1 MAPTVREDPKYQ
13 RIQQGAAEV
22 DDYVLQEFLTDIIDS
37 APFNA
42 AGNQTIQL
50 LDQTKPQVFGNGNG
64 NGNGREPGKGVS
76 GLRQWSLGSVDFTAL
91 LNTPPVPADM
101 MDLGPPVQI
110 DPAGGVTINGG
121 AKKTTKKK
129 SGSSGGGSM
138 NGGSSEAPP
147 LDGLD
152 DDPGDPEARRKRQRH
167 ANLQA
172 QRRCRERHR
181 NHVTELEKENKDL
194 RDQMA
199 KQEDEIKR
207 LKQALAKTAA
217 GLEQCQ
223 LKSSGATD
231 EKTKLIKEKSELE
244 RQLRVCSI
252 KNSKLETAL
261 NSLPGSPARSEGGLD
276 RNNSLDIDQEMRLK
290 IEDEFNNGRTVKVE
304 HRAGRLSRV
313 STCDS
318 DGGEEFELPT
328 LQEEACAVA
337 QAAQLELKHGAED
350 NSEDTQEAMRL
361 IALKLT
367 EHFKSFLVD
376 GNACSQMGVYSI
388 LSGPPTDGE
397 PSPCAGM
404 LAQGPGQPE
413 SVFKRAHFLAR
424 EMELTETQRRCMVRR
439 WKSHAQA
446 LGKIFELRKKL
457 TADALMLQ
465 GSSPVATL
473 VDFMSI
479 GAGTLA
485 GAITEQDVLDR
496 TGQLTLTGFAAHAC
510 RVESV
515 IRDLRANISAE
526 QLQNFEL
533 VSKVVDE
540 VLTPLQTCVI
550 CAKWGSGCPDMLAV
564 TRAITVQTMELM
576 PELR

>member
-1 MAPTVREDPKYQ
+1 M
-13 RIQQGAAEV
+13 
-22 DDYVLQEFLTDIIDS
+22 
-37 APFNA
+37 
-42 AGNQTIQL
+42 
-50 LDQTKPQVFGNGNG
+50 
-64 NGNGREPGKGVS
+64 
-76 GLRQWSLGSVDFTAL
+76 DFTAL

-110 DPAGGVTINGG
+110 NPAGGVTINGG

-446 LGKIFELRKKL
+446 LGKIFETTQEAHRGC
-457 TADALMLQ
+457 ADAAGIQPGGDAGGLHEHRRRDP
-465 GSSPVATL
+465 GGGHH
-473 VDFMSI
+473 
-479 GAGTLA
+479 GAGRA
-485 GAITEQDVLDR
+485 RPHG
-496 TGQLTLTGFAAHAC
+496 AAHADGIRRA
-510 RVESV
+510 RVPGRE
-515 IRDLRANISAE
+515 RDSGPAREHQRRAAAE
-526 QLQNFEL
+526 L
-533 VSKVVDE
+533 
-540 VLTPLQTCVI
+540 
-550 CAKWGSGCPDMLAV
+550 
-564 TRAITVQTMELM
+564 
-576 PELR
+576 

>member
-1 MAPTVREDPKYQ
+1 MPTVRSDPKYE
-13 RIQQGAAEV
+13 RIAQGAAVV

-37 APFNA
+37 APFAA

-50 LDQTKPQVFGNGNG
+50 VDASNGAPAPQNFSNGNG
-64 NGNGREPGKGVS
+64 CSNPSKAAN

-91 LNTPPVPADM
+91 LNTPPVTADM

-110 DPAGGVTINGG
+110 DTAPKAT
-121 AKKTTKKK
+121 AKKTSKKK
-129 SGSSGGGSM
+129 NNPQNSSADVSIPGGS
-138 NGGSSEAPP
+138 
-147 LDGLD
+147 D
-152 DDPGDPEARRKRQRH
+152 DDPHDPEARRKRQRY

-181 NHVTELEKENKDL
+181 NHVSTLEQENKEL
-194 RDQMA
+194 RDKIA
-199 KQEDEIKR
+199 KQEDEVKR
-207 LKQALAKTAA
+207 LKQALQKSQT
-217 GLEQCQ
+217 GLEECQ
-223 LKSSGATD
+223 LKTSGAD
-231 EKTKLIKEKSELE
+231 SENVKLIKEKSELE
-244 RQLRVCSI
+244 RKLRVCSI
-252 KNSKLETAL
+252 KNSELEYKLQ
-261 NSLPGSPARSEGGLD
+261 SSVPGSPAGSDVALNRHNSE
-276 RNNSLDIDQEMRLK
+276 NEMRLK
-290 IEDEFNNGRTVKVE
+290 IEDEFHNGRTVKIE

-318 DGGEEFELPT
+318 DGEFELPT

-337 QAAQLELKHGAED
+337 QAAQLELKNGAKEH
-350 NSEDTQEAMRL
+350 SEDCLEAMRL

-388 LSGPPTDGE
+388 LAGPPKDGE
-397 PSPCAGM
+397 ESPCAGM

-424 EMELTETQRRCMVRR
+424 EMALSEDQRRAVVAK
-439 WKSHAQA
+439 WKLHAEA
-446 LGKIFELRKKL
+446 LGKIFEARKKL

-465 GSSPVATL
+465 GSSPAATL

-515 IRDLRANISAE
+515 IRDLRTNISAE
-526 QLQNFEL
+526 QLQNFVL
-533 VSKVVDE
+533 VSEVVDE
-540 VLTPLQTCVI
+540 VLTPLQTCII

-576 PELR
+576 PDLR